1 MLAVCRGFNMIEKA
15 MDYVALDLETT
26 GLSPRDDR
34 IIEIGAVKY
43 SGGKKGESF
52 ATFVNPG
59 IHIPPRITEITG
71 IDDTM
76 VFSAPVVEEVLKE
89 LLDFIG
95 ELPVLGHNVSF
106 DYGFICQKALDMK
119 IKYHA
124 QGIDTHKISRKLLTG
139 LESRS
144 LENLCSFYNI
154 VEEPR
159 HRAFSDAAAAARLYD
174 CLYDEA
180 VGRTEEDFEGLFLPA
195 DMAYTAK
202 KDTPITPKQI
212 NFLRS
217 LMRQH
222 GVELE
227 VELESLTKSQASREI
242 DKILSTYG
250 RTF

>member
-1 MLAVCRGFNMIEKA
+1 MIKKA

-43 SGGKKGESF
+43 LGGEKVERF
-52 ATFVNPG
+52 AAFVNPG
-59 IHIPPRITEITG
+59 IHIPTRITEITG
-71 IDDTM
+71 IDDNM
-76 VFSAPVVEEVLKE
+76 VLAAPAVEEVLGE

-95 ELPVLGHNVSF
+95 ELPVLGHNVAF

-124 QGIDTHKISRKLLTG
+124 IGIDTHKISRKLLSG

-144 LENLCSFYNI
+144 LESLCGFYGI

-174 CLYDEA
+174 CLYEEA
-180 VGRTEEDFEGLFLPA
+180 KSREGEDLGEIFLPEE
-195 DMAYTAK
+195 MAYTAK

-222 GVELE
+222 DVVLDR
-227 VELESLTKSQASREI
+227 ELESLTKSQASREI
-242 DKILSTYG
+242 DRILSTYG

>member
-1 MLAVCRGFNMIEKA
+1 MIEKA

-26 GLSPRDDR
+26 GLSPRDDM

-43 SGGKKGESF
+43 LGGKKSDSF
-52 ATFVNPG
+52 STFVNPQ
-59 IHIPPRITEITG
+59 IHIPQRIVEITG
-71 IDDTM
+71 IDDDM
-76 VFSAPVVEEVLKE
+76 VLSAPLLDDVLIN

-95 ELPVLGHNVSF
+95 SLPVLGHNVVF
-106 DYGFICQKALDMK
+106 DYSFICQKALNMK

-124 QGIDTHKISRKLLTG
+124 QGIDTHKISRKLLMG

-174 CLYDEA
+174 CLYTEA
-180 VGRTEEDFEGLFLPA
+180 VGRTDEDFGGLFLPE
-195 DMAYTAK
+195 DMTYSAK

-212 NFLRS
+212 GFLKS
-217 LMRQH
+217 LVRQH
-222 GVELE
+222 QIVLDKEI
-227 VELESLTKSQASREI
+227 ESLTKSQASREI
-242 DKILSTYG
+242 DRILSTYG
-250 RTF
+250 RTL